1 MITQLQNDLFL
12 ISLPVNVTGFDNFI
26 GAWVYTG
33 GPVAIIDVGPASTTG
48 ALLSAL
54 DELGVERPDIIL
66 LTHIHLDH
74 AGGIGTVARAFPET
88 PVVCHPKAAAHLV
101 DPARL
106 WQGSV
111 KTLGNLA
118 AVYGGIEPVPAE
130 QLLCADHVNMG
141 GIRAVD
147 TPGHAP
153 HHTCYM
159 IDDLLFAGE
168 AGGVCLA
175 LDKGGFYL
183 RPATPPRFFL
193 ETSRQSIDRLL
204 KLKPSTICYG
214 HFGMQPDAIGMLT
227 VHDRQLQHWYEIVSE
242 QHGRSRND
250 PEDAKKACVDFLLA
264 NDPNLAGFSDLP
276 TAFQARERYFLL
288 QSVQGFWGY
297 LASLRGCP
305 R

>member
-12 ISLPVNVTGFDNFI
+12 ISLPVAVTGFDNFI

-33 GPVAIIDVGPASTTG
+33 GPVAVIDVGPASTTG
-48 ALLSAL
+48 VLLSAL
-54 DELGVERPDIIL
+54 DELGVERPDFIL

-74 AGGIGTVARAFPET
+74 AGGIGAVATAFPET
-88 PVVCHPKAAAHLV
+88 PVVCHPKGVAHLV
-101 DPARL
+101 DPSRL

-118 AVYGGIEPVPAE
+118 TTYGGIEPVPAE
-130 QLLCADHVNMG
+130 QLLSADNVDTD

-168 AGGVCLA
+168 AGGVCLP
-175 LDKGGFYL
+175 LDGGGFYL

-193 ETSRQSIDRLL
+193 ETSRESIDRLL
-204 KLKPSTICYG
+204 ALKPSTICYG
-214 HFGMQPDAIGMLT
+214 HLGMLPNAMDMLT
-227 VHDRQLQHWYEIVSE
+227 AHDRQLQHWCEIISG
-242 QHGRSRND
+242 QYGRSRKD
-250 PEDAKKACVDFLLA
+250 PEDAKMACVDLLLA
-264 NDPNLAGFSDLP
+264 NDPHLAGFNDLP
-276 TAFQARERYFLL
+276 TAFQARERFFIL

-297 LASLRGCP
+297 LESLRGCP